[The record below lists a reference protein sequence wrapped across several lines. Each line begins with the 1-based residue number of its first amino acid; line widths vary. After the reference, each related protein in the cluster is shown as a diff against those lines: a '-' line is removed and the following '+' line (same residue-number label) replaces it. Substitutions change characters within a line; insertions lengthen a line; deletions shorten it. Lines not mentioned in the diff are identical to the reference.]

1 MTKNPS
7 NTGDKPVEVNYDR
20 DEGLHTRIL
29 RTMIVASILAVSVS
43 LFLGKWQFT
52 TGLVIGGLLA
62 LLNHRWL
69 QGSTTAAFGVLLKG
83 EKPRMTIGK
92 YILRYAVVGLV
103 AFAAYQLGIAS
114 VVAIIAGLCTFV
126 IALFVEAFREFYFA
140 IIRREEIG

>member
-1 MTKNPS
+1 MTENTN

-29 RTMIVASILAVSVS
+29 RTMIVASILAVLVS
-43 LFLGKWQFT
+43 IFLGSWQFT

-69 QGSTTAAFGVLLKG
+69 QTSIAAAFGVLLNG

-92 YILRYAVVGLV
+92 YIFRYAVVALV
-103 AFAAYQLGIAS
+103 AFAAYQSGIAS
-114 VVAIIAGLCTFV
+114 LVSIIAGLSTFV
-126 IALFVEAFREFYFA
+126 VALFVEAFREFYFA

>member
-1 MTKNPS
+1 MTENTN
-7 NTGDKPVEVNYDR
+7 NTGDKPVAVNYDR

-29 RTMIVASILAVSVS
+29 RTMIVASILAVLVS
-43 LFLGKWQFT
+43 IFLGSWQFT

-69 QGSTTAAFGVLLKG
+69 QASTTAAFGVLLKG

-92 YILRYAVVGLV
+92 YVFRYAVVALV

-114 VVAIIAGLCTFV
+114 LVSIIAGLSTFV
-126 IALFVEAFREFYFA
+126 VALFVEAFREFYFA